1 MTERLMYQ
9 VIHNVLSN
17 PNATAMSILGH
28 KGVDHETGLCCFAL
42 QKDHANGKN
51 HDGVTA
57 ADGVS
62 SLL

>member
-1 MTERLMYQ
+1 MHQ

-17 PNATAMSILGH
+17 LSATVLSILHHGH
-28 KGVDHETGLCCFAL
+28 KGVDHKTGLCCFNL
-42 QKDHANGKN
+42 WKDHTNGKN

-57 ADGVS
+57 ADCVS

>member
-1 MTERLMYQ
+1 MYQ

-17 PNATAMSILGH
+17 PSATAMHILHHGH
-28 KGVDHETGLCCFAL
+28 KGGDRETSLCCFAL
-42 QKDHANGKN
+42 QKDHAKGKN